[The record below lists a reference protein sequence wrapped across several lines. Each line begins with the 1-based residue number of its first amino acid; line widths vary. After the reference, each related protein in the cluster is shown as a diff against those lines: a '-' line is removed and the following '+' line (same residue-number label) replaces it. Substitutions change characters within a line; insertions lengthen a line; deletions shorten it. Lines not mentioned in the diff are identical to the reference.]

1 MRVIGANELRSGV
14 LERRQGELRVL
25 QLLEAAFEPADTPID
40 QCKWIAYYGK
50 QVRQLT
56 APGRVARGAGMPPPS
71 KNLCEVDFI
80 VISRDRGLMVIEVKG
95 GRLRTRPDGE
105 WEQSVPG
112 GPWSVCDDPVKQA
125 DAALRALGDRTSD
138 AVPEGH
144 SAWRRIWRVPAV
156 VLPFSAPVECTLPSG
171 WAPQLVATDGQC
183 IDQATFE
190 RWLESAFS
198 YVRDHFGRMLSED
211 GARATRDIERRVLFP
226 SFRADVNVQAQIN
239 RLERE
244 DGKTAS
250 SFPYIYDFVRSRRRR
265 RVVRVEGAAGT
276 GKTYAGL
283 VRAREMLTT
292 EPDARCLFVCHN
304 RMLAQLVSRSFLA
317 GFGERF
323 KALTFEDLARE
334 EAAKVGTSLPSSS
347 EVAELPGDKQRAF
360 YESLGKV
367 LIDSV
372 SALSATGKANHYS
385 LIVVDEA
392 QDLSDKKLEAL
403 AALAGENAFL
413 WVTYDTA
420 QSIFS
425 TKDSQNKWRDRMDA
439 FGDPDVL
446 SRMCRCSMRVVDYL
460 RRRNLIAEADVDFEP
475 GAPEGMEVR
484 EFQVTPHVVAER
496 MVNEVLHLR
505 KEEGLELSDMIV
517 QSALKLDNPRNPLF
531 AATEGGSR
539 PISLKGQGQLV
550 PCTELPDGTS
560 PDVPIVT
567 LQMFKGCERPYVIVV
582 CDEWMQE
589 RLDFL
594 YVALTRAR
602 IGATVFRV
610 ASATKV

>member
-1 MRVIGANELRSGV
+1 V

-56 APGRVARGAGMPPPS
+56 APGRAARGSGVPPPS

-95 GRLRTRPDGE
+95 GRLRTRPDGD

-112 GPWSVCDDPVKQA
+112 GAWSVCDDPILQA

-138 AVPEGH
+138 SMPEGH

-156 VLPFSAPVECTLPSG
+156 VLPFSAPMKCTLPSG
-171 WAPQLVATDGQC
+171 WAPQLVATDGEC
-183 IDQATFE
+183 VDHATFE
-190 RWLESAFS
+190 RWIESAFS
-198 YVRDHFGRMLSED
+198 YVRDQFRRMLSED
-211 GARATRDIERRVLFP
+211 CARATCDIEQRVLFP
-226 SFRADVNVQAQIN
+226 NFRADVNVQAQIN

-334 EAAKVGTSLPSSS
+334 KAAKAGISLPSSK
-347 EVAELPGDKQRAF
+347 EVAQLSGEEQRLF
-360 YESLGKV
+360 YESLGQT
-367 LIDSV
+367 LIDS
-372 SALSATGKANHYS
+372 LSILSTTGQAIRYS

-403 AALAGENAFL
+403 AALAGDHALL

-420 QSIFS
+420 QSIFATQES
-425 TKDSQNKWRDRMDA
+425 KEKWRDRMDA

-446 SRMCRCSMRVVDYL
+446 ARMCRCSMQVVDYL
-460 RRRNLIAEADVDFEP
+460 RRRNLIAETDVDFDP

-484 EFQVTPHVVAER
+484 EFEVTPDVVAER
-496 MVNEVLHLR
+496 MVDEVLHLR
-505 KEEGLELSDMIV
+505 NEEGLELSDMIV
-517 QSALKLDNPRNPLF
+517 QIARKLDNQNSPLH
-531 AATEGGSR
+531 AATDGGSR

-550 PCTELPDGTS
+550 PCTELPDGSS

-567 LQMFKGCERPYVIVV
+567 LQMFKGCERPYVIVI
-582 CDEWMQE
+582 CDDWMQK
-589 RLDFL
+589 RMDFL

-610 ASATKV
+610 VSAAKS